1 MKEIDIGGN
10 SKTKKCKT
18 NHFKSGLNFYRRKKM
33 NELSPELQD
42 INDKRKKLDD
52 LFERMI
58 KALNKSI
65 ERNKL

>member
-1 MKEIDIGGN
+1 MK
-10 SKTKKCKT
+10 
-18 NHFKSGLNFYRRKKM
+18 
-33 NELSPELQD
+33 ELSPELQD
-42 INDKRKKLDD
+42 IDDKRKKLDN